1 LKDIIH
7 FDRNCSWE
15 NGYPSKPVVCNPTM
29 RDVYETINIIKNY
42 ESSVLIQG
50 ESGTGK
56 SMLAR
61 AIVRNSPRAAFPFLE
76 VNCGSLND
84 QLLESELFGHVRG
97 AFTGAVK
104 TRAGKIEAAD
114 GGTLFLD
121 DITSATSAMQTKL
134 LHVMENKSI
143 QRVGE
148 NKTLK
153 ADIRFICASNCKILE
168 EVREGSFREDLYY
181 RIAVINLDLPPLRD
195 RPEEIIPLINYYIQ
209 AFNRKYSKNFIGL
222 AEEDHSRA
230 LHYAWPGNVRE
241 LKNAVERSFVLSK
254 GKWVRLNLIDKTQS
268 GGYEASCV
276 IDNNSLKQ
284 AVTQYEK
291 RYLDKVL
298 RHYNWDIEESAKKL
312 DIGRSTLFNKI
323 KKYSLKKSKP
333 LI

>member
-1 LKDIIH
+1 MK
-7 FDRNCSWE
+7 
-15 NGYPSKPVVCNPTM
+15 
-29 RDVYETINIIKNY
+29 DVYETISIIKNY

-61 AIVRNSPRAAFPFLE
+61 AIVRNSPRASLPFLE

-104 TRAGKIEAAD
+104 SRAGKIEAAD

-134 LHVMENKSI
+134 LHVMENKAI

-153 ADIRFICASNCKILE
+153 VDIRFICASNRKILE
-168 EVREGSFREDLYY
+168 EVREGCFREDLYY

-195 RPEEIIPLINYYIQ
+195 RSEEIIPLINYYVQ
-209 AFNRKYSKNFIGL
+209 AFNEKYIKTFKGLAKEDYSKAMNYG
-222 AEEDHSRA
+222 
-230 LHYAWPGNVRE
+230 WPGNVRE

-254 GKWVRLNLIDKTQS
+254 GKWVRLNLIDKKHS
-268 GGYEASCV
+268 GEYEASCV
-276 IDNNSLKQ
+276 NDSNTLKQ
-284 AVTQYEK
+284 AVMRFEK
-291 RYLDKVL
+291 SYLYKVL
-298 RHYNWDIEESAKKL
+298 QTYNWDIENSAKKL
-312 DIGRSTLFNKI
+312 DIGRSTLFNKM
-323 KKYSLKKSKP
+323 KKYSLKKNLP
-333 LI
+333 LN